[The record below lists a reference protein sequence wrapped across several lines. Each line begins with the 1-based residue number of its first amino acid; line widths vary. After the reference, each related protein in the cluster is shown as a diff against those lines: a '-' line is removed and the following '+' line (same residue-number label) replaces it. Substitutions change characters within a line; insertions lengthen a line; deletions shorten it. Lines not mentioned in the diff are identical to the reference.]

1 MNLPADLDS
10 LSLEQLRALAAQLI
24 AEVQV
29 KDRKVSERD
38 RELHSRQTRVDQL
51 SHEIAILKRQ
61 QFGQRSE
68 RLNSEQMSLLEKVID
83 GDVAAIE
90 MELEQLKSLPAERQR
105 EQPKRASLPPQLPRT
120 DILHEPTA
128 RVATAAASPCE
139 SARISARSWTTH
151 RVYLR

>member
-68 RLNSEQMSLLEKVID
+68 
-83 GDVAAIE
+83 
-90 MELEQLKSLPAERQR
+90 QLKSLPAERQR

-128 RVATAAASPCE
+128 RLASAPPQ
-139 SARISARSWTTH
+139 SVRSH
-151 RVYLR
+151 R